1 MADGSGLPAEARLAQ
16 STKRPAAD
24 GTVKI
29 GSENRRK
36 TASGT
41 EETGGTDDRK
51 TAGGTEE
58 TGGTD
63 HRKTAGVVDQGRTRA
78 GRPLTTQQKRI
89 FVLGLGADEKN

>member
-24 GTVKI
+24 GTVEI

-36 TASGT
+36 TAS
-41 EETGGTDDRK
+41 
-51 TAGGTEE
+51 GTEE

-63 HRKTAGVVDQGRTRA
+63 HRKTAGVVDQGRTRP